1 MVKNRFT
8 SDRHGLLTTVLT
20 LIALLASLVA
30 PARAQTV
37 PDVLNLA
44 PDDSA
49 IMVLI
54 PSIGQTSKKISDF
67 VAAMGLKDLAEDMA
81 DPLAKIKGELGIQGG
96 IDEKGSVLVVLGNV
110 KKAIQEES
118 EPDLAILL
126 PITDYKAFTANFEAK
141 EDGGVTSLTSK
152 NSNEEVFAR
161 NLGKHAVIS
170 NVKAVVADFKPGNGA
185 AKLGASAGKLGSRYL
200 GGSDVAIYVDVKAL
214 SPVLRPKLKEMY
226 NEARSQIDNFA
237 GGEGPEAQ
245 MAALGGGFLRM
256 YFDSID
262 ALMRDTD
269 SAILGLDVDS
279 KGVGMTMT
287 AQFAKGTYV
296 EKMFGSAKGNAAGT
310 LSKLPSEPYLMSFA
324 MDFAGID
331 IKGLMNEVTSRLPKE
346 GGFLGEA
353 MKQSVTAM
361 SKAEAMASTYYVP
374 QAAAGIFGGMSGVT
388 VFQTADAAGYI
399 KANKEMMIGMGKMK
413 FDLGADPD
421 GKPMSISYTT
431 KYQDKVVEIDG
442 VTVDQYM
449 VKTNFPPAML
459 QQMGPMGGLF
469 MNFTTTSGYIGT
481 VGKNVIMTTQ
491 PDAELMKKAIAA
503 TKAGK
508 GMGDEPVLSQVR
520 KQGLPPNPAMEGYL
534 SVGGLV
540 QALGPIIAMVGGP
553 AIEVPNNLPPVAMGT
568 SFDSGGM
575 AARVYA
581 PMPLI
586 QWIKD
591 TAMNLQN
598 QGAEPGQPRPKGNRP
613 PPAPF

>member
-1 MVKNRFT
+1 MVKNRLT
-8 SDRHGLLTTVLT
+8 SNRHGLLTTALT
-20 LIALLASLVA
+20 LIALLASFVS

-54 PSIGQTSKKISDF
+54 PSIGATSKKISDF
-67 VAAMGLKDLAEDMA
+67 VAAMGLKDMAEDMA
-81 DPLAKIKGELGIQGG
+81 DPLAKIKSELGIKGG

-110 KKAIQEES
+110 KKAIAEQS

-126 PITDYKAFTANFEAK
+126 PITDYKAFTANFDAK

-161 NLGKHAVIS
+161 NLGKHAVVS

-185 AKLGASAGKLGSRYL
+185 AKLGAAAGKLGTRYL
-200 GGSDVAIYVDVKAL
+200 AANDVSIYVDVKAL

-226 NEARSQIDNFA
+226 NDARSQVENLA

-245 MAALGGGFLRM
+245 MAALGGAMLKM
-256 YFDSID
+256 YFDSAD

-269 SAILGLDVDS
+269 SAVLGMDIDS
-279 KGVGMTMT
+279 KGVGMTMA
-287 AQFAKGTYV
+287 AQFAPGSFTGN
-296 EKMFGSAKGNAAGT
+296 MFAGAKGNAAAT
-310 LSKLPSEPYLMSFA
+310 LAKLPSDPYLMSMA
-324 MDFAGID
+324 ADFSGID
-331 IKGLMNEVTSRLPKE
+331 IKGLMNEITTRMPKE

-353 MKQSVTAM
+353 MKQSITAF
-361 SKAEAMASTYYVP
+361 SKAEAMATSYYVP

-388 VFQTADAAGYI
+388 VFQTADPVGYT
-399 KANKEMMIGMGKMK
+399 KANKEMMVGMGKMK

-442 VTVDQYM
+442 VTVDQYLI
-449 VKTNFPPAML
+449 KTNFPPAVL

-491 PDAELMKKAIAA
+491 PDADLMKKAIAA

-508 GMGDEPVLSQVR
+508 GMGEDPILSQVR

-553 AIEVPNNLPPVAMGT
+553 AIEVPNNLPPVAMGA

-575 AARVYA
+575 ATRLYA

-598 QGAEPGQPRPKGNRP
+598 QGEPGQPRPKGNRP